1 DFIPRGGKLLPLY
14 SRVVEAGAPPAI
26 VLPATEGAPRAALR
40 EGDVWWSSFLAEG
53 QRATESSTSRCSAV
67 LPGDGM
73 STCML
78 MNAWLHASL
87 DSLFAPQLLGYLRSY
102 FAVP

>member
-1 DFIPRGGKLLPLY
+1 MDQQAELHRSLLLFLPVRPSPRYFPSQDFIPRGGKLLPLY

-53 QRATESSTSRCSAV
+53 QRATESSTS
-67 LPGDGM
+67 
-73 STCML
+73 
-78 MNAWLHASL
+78 
-87 DSLFAPQLLGYLRSY
+87 
-102 FAVP
+102 